1 MKKIHIQNKPKF
13 AAFVIV
19 VIAIV
24 GGIIFGG
31 YRIYKNYKQTPA
43 IEKMSLKDAAKIG
56 EKKTV
61 QLLAQITPTSNDG
74 QLERGDVLLSAPE
87 DKQFSIAE
95 QEGFL
100 IIKVRLTE
108 EQQNLLNLS
117 LNEKKGI
124 FASDEERQSAKT
136 LKMRKFTIDL
146 KKIGISDDQ
155 KIGKVVADKVF
166 EDDIFVQKEK

>member
-1 MKKIHIQNKPKF
+1 MKKIQIQNKKRF
-13 AAFVIV
+13 ALFIIVI
-19 VIAIV
+19 IAII
-24 GGIIFGG
+24 GGIVYGG
-31 YRIYKNYKQTPA
+31 YRIYKHYKTTPA

-61 QLLAQITPTSNDG
+61 QLLLQITPTSNDG

-108 EQQNLLNLS
+108 EEQNLLNLS

-124 FASDEERQSAKT
+124 FASEEERQSAKT
-136 LKMRKFTIDL
+136 LKMRKFTVDL
-146 KKIGISDDQ
+146 KKIGIPDDQ
-155 KIGKVVADKVF
+155 TIGKVISDKVF
-166 EDDIFVQKEK
+166 EDDIFVEKGR